1 MKILLRALFSG
12 SVAGV
17 LSGAAVAACSK
28 AEAGAYVRGVNST
41 SQWLWQERA
50 HNQYKPSW
58 RYTATGAVIHHA
70 SSIFWAVLFEAA
82 IAKKLPK
89 LLERKSPPVS
99 QKPPVSK
106 QISDKRLLH
115 GRNETERTPPQH
127 DPCSAES
134 IQTEFAPSITR
145 IAGTAA
151 LIAAVANLADFKLT
165 PKRFAPGF
173 ERHLSRSSL
182 AIVYSAFGLGLAA
195 AAGWRELR
203 NRNRKHRVEIN
214 HRLDH
219 QFDYDVIHYAG
230 APHSQADHRREYR
243 HAH

>member
-12 SVAGV
+12 SVASV
-17 LSGAAVAACSK
+17 VSGAVVAAFSK

-41 SQWLWQERA
+41 SQWLWEERA
-50 HNQYKPSW
+50 HSQHKPSW
-58 RYTATGAVIHHA
+58 RYTGTGAVIHHA

-82 IAKKLPK
+82 VAKKLPN
-89 LLERKSPPVS
+89 LLEKKSPPAL
-99 QKPPVSK
+99 QKPPAQK
-106 QISDKRLLH
+106 KIISNHLPNSRD
-115 GRNETERTPPQH
+115 ETEHALPQH
-127 DPCSAES
+127 ERPLSNS
-134 IQTEFAPSITR
+134 MQPEFAPSITR
-145 IAGTAA
+145 IFGTAA

-165 PKRFAPGF
+165 PKRFTPGF

-182 AIVYSAFGLGLAA
+182 AVVYGAFGLGLAA

-203 NRNRKHRVEIN
+203 NRDRKHGVEMN

-230 APHSQADHRREYR
+230 TPNPEYR